1 MYFMKKAQEVTVI
14 KLSLAWDERIIFL
27 FTSRKKKERES
38 EKKERSKEGKKERAS
53 TRLGAEAS

>member
-38 EKKERSKEGKKERAS
+38 EKKERKKQRRKEGKS
-53 TRLGAEAS
+53 LD